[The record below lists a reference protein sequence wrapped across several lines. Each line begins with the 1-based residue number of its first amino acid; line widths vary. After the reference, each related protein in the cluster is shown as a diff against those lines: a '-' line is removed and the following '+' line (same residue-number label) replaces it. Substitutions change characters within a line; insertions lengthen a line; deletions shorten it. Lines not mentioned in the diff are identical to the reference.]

1 MSAANSECFV
11 SSVPIWIP
19 FISFSF
25 LIAIARAS
33 KTMLNYSDESGLPCL
48 VPVFR
53 GNAFSFSTLRIM
65 FAVGL
70 LYTAFAMLR

>member
-1 MSAANSECFV
+1 MSAANSECFA
-11 SSVPIWIP
+11 SSFPVWIP

-25 LIAIARAS
+25 LIAIARTS

-65 FAVGL
+65 LAVGL
-70 LYTAFAMLR
+70 LYTAFTMLR